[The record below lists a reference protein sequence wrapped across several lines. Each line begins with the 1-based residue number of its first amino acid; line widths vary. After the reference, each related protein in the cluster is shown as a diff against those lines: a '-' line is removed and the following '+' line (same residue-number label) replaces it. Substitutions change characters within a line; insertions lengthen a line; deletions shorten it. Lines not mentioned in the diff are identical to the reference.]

1 MILFLQRCKII
12 KTMNKDNINTTEG
25 ADLSITSSNRNV
37 QNHNL

>member
-12 KTMNKDNINTTEG
+12 KIMNKDNINTTEDE
-25 ADLSITSSNRNV
+25 DLSITNSNRNV